1 MDTKEEIISRMKKE
15 KVTVKNTK
23 NTFIK
28 NNISKLLLS
37 IIMLFGILI
46 FTNQNEDNKT
56 LIQEHLLTNSM
67 SFTTFNTVYETY
79 FGSLAPSIT
88 TDEFVFSSELTYT
101 NIKSMDSYEIIT
113 LSDSSIISALCGGI
127 VVFVG
132 DKDDLGYTVIV
143 QGYDG
148 YDIWYSN
155 LENVSINLYDYI
167 ETEEILGEA
176 IDKSL
181 YLTIK
186 NGTQIVDYET
196 YKN

>member
-67 SFTTFNTVYETY
+67 SFTTFNTLYETY
-79 FGSLAPSIT
+79 FGSVAPSIT

>member
-127 VVFVG
+127 VVFAG